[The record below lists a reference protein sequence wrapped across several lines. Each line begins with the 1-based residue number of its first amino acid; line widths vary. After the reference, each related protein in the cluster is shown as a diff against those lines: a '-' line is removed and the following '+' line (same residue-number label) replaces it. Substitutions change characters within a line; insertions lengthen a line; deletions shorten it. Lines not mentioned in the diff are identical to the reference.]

1 MPLPLTTER
10 LLLRPAT
17 LDDLEAWLAISRDA
31 EQVWWGEPR
40 STVDDARANLDKHL
54 TSQER
59 HGFSLWP
66 VELRATGDVVGLTG
80 LQHLADGPE
89 IEVGYRVLRGHWGH
103 GYATEA
109 ATAAIRFGF
118 DELGLDQVVAV
129 TMPTNEASRRVL
141 EKCGLTF
148 VGVMQVYGA
157 AQVKYALSR

>member
-10 LLLRPAT
+10 LRLRAAT
-17 LDDLEAWLAISRDA
+17 LDDLDKWLAISRDA
-31 EQVWWGEPR
+31 EQAWWGEPR
-40 STVDDARANLDKHL
+40 STADDARANLQKSI
-54 TSQER
+54 TNQER

-66 VELRATGDVVGLTG
+66 VELRTTGDVIGLTG
-80 LQHLADGPE
+80 LQHLAEGPE
-89 IEVGYRVLRGHWGH
+89 IEVGYRFLRDHWGQ

-118 DELGLDQVVAV
+118 DELGLDRIVAV

-148 VGVMQVYGA
+148 AGVMQVYGA
-157 AQVKYALSR
+157 AQVKYALNR

>member
-1 MPLPLTTER
+1 MPSFQAAFTPC
-10 LLLRPAT
+10 
-17 LDDLEAWLAISRDA
+17 
-31 EQVWWGEPR
+31 V
-40 STVDDARANLDKHL
+40 
-54 TSQER
+54 
-59 HGFSLWP
+59 
-66 VELRATGDVVGLTG
+66 
-80 LQHLADGPE
+80 
-89 IEVGYRVLRGHWGH
+89 EVGWRLPFEHWGH

-129 TMPTNEASRRVL
+129 TMPTNEASRRVM